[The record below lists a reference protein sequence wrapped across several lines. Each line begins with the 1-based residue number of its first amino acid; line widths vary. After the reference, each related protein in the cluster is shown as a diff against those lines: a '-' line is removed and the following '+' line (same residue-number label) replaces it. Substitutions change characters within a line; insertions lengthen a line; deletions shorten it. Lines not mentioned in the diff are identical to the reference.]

1 MKHLIYILLILL
13 TGITACQQR
22 TPYPSAMQQAETVM
36 NSRPDSALA
45 LLQDMTDTLTMLPEE
60 AQMYHQLLTIQAKDK
75 LYITHT
81 SDSLINHIVE
91 FYENY
96 GNKDRLMMAYYY
108 QGSTYRDMNDAPR
121 ALKAFHQ
128 ALDAGKYTENLTLLG
143 QIYGQMGTLFSY
155 QKLYDE
161 ALEATRKALEL
172 YTLQE
177 DSSRY
182 PYLYRDIARIY
193 SAKENNDSALHYY
206 KRAYRIAEIRGL
218 KRQIINVAGEMGCLH
233 YRIGNNDIAKTML
246 NQVALAN
253 PKAYNASLYL
263 GILFKDMDRT
273 DSAYY
278 YLKKVTHSKD
288 IGQQCTAYQH
298 LAQLAEMK
306 GNRIEASFYH
316 SRHQSLQDTIN
327 AITQTEEM
335 EKYHLL
341 YRFQRAEKENDNLRL
356 TNEQRQSQI
365 YLLLLSLSVALT
377 IITVVSFYLKKKKQ
391 EVRIQAEK
399 YRKHCLQQKAKNTA
413 SIKENKKRI
422 KQLEMELEK
431 SQYQNNSLHN
441 QLLITQKELLEIENR
456 QNEKIHASQNIK
468 DSIFFK
474 ADIYNHFHKAEA
486 GQVKISNED
495 WTILASTI
503 DTYYPSF
510 SVHLNE
516 LCPSLNDREFKVC
529 LMIKANLTIK
539 GMSNILKC
547 DASAISKTRKRLFCK
562 ITGTEGSGKELDKII
577 LDL

>member
-13 TGITACQQR
+13 IGITACQQR
-22 TPYPSAMQQAETVM
+22 TPYPFAMQQAETVM

-96 GNKDRLMMAYYY
+96 GNKDRLMMAYFY

-182 PYLYRDIARIY
+182 PYLYRNIARIY

-233 YRIGNNDIAKTML
+233 YRIGNNDSAKTML

-306 GNRIEASFYH
+306 GNGIEASFYH

-327 AITQTEEM
+327 VITQTEEM

-341 YRFQRAEKENDNLRL
+341 YRFQRAEKENDNLRF

-377 IITVVSFYLKKKKQ
+377 IITVVSYYLKKKKQ
-391 EVRIQAEK
+391 EVRMQAEK

-456 QNEKIHASQNIK
+456 QNEKIFRIYSKNQKESILIK
-468 DSIFFK
+468 K
-474 ADIYNHFHKAEA
+474 LLAQYNAKYIIH
-486 GQVKISNED
+486 ED
-495 WTILASTI
+495 
-503 DTYYPSF
+503 
-510 SVHLNE
+510 
-516 LCPSLNDREFKVC
+516 KV
-529 LMIKANLTIK
+529 
-539 GMSNILKC
+539 
-547 DASAISKTRKRLFCK
+547 RL
-562 ITGTEGSGKELDKII
+562 
-577 LDL
+577 

>member
-1 MKHLIYILLILL
+1 MKHLIYTLLILL
-13 TGITACQQR
+13 TGITACQR
-22 TPYPSAMQQAETVM
+22 HTPYPSAMQQAETLM
-36 NSRPDSALA
+36 NSCPDSALA
-45 LLQDMTDTLTMLPEE
+45 LLQDMTDILAMLPEE

-96 GNKDRLMMAYYY
+96 EDKDRLMMAYYY

-161 ALEATRKALEL
+161 ALEAIRKALEL

-218 KRQIINVAGEMGCLH
+218 KRVIINVAGEMGCLH
-233 YRIGNNDIAKTML
+233 YRIGHNDSAKTML

-298 LAQLAEMK
+298 LA
-306 GNRIEASFYH
+306 
-316 SRHQSLQDTIN
+316 
-327 AITQTEEM
+327 
-335 EKYHLL
+335 
-341 YRFQRAEKENDNLRL
+341 
-356 TNEQRQSQI
+356 
-365 YLLLLSLSVALT
+365 
-377 IITVVSFYLKKKKQ
+377 
-391 EVRIQAEK
+391 
-399 YRKHCLQQKAKNTA
+399 
-413 SIKENKKRI
+413 
-422 KQLEMELEK
+422 
-431 SQYQNNSLHN
+431 
-441 QLLITQKELLEIENR
+441 
-456 QNEKIHASQNIK
+456 
-468 DSIFFK
+468 
-474 ADIYNHFHKAEA
+474 
-486 GQVKISNED
+486 
-495 WTILASTI
+495 
-503 DTYYPSF
+503 
-510 SVHLNE
+510 
-516 LCPSLNDREFKVC
+516 
-529 LMIKANLTIK
+529 
-539 GMSNILKC
+539 
-547 DASAISKTRKRLFCK
+547 
-562 ITGTEGSGKELDKII
+562 
-577 LDL
+577 

>member
-22 TPYPSAMQQAETVM
+22 TPYPFAMQQAETVM

-45 LLQDMTDTLTMLPEE
+45 LLQSMTDTLTMLPEE

-96 GNKDRLMMAYYY
+96 GNKDRLMMAYFY

-193 SAKENNDSALHYY
+193 SAKENNDSALH
-206 KRAYRIAEIRGL
+206 
-218 KRQIINVAGEMGCLH
+218 
-233 YRIGNNDIAKTML
+233 
-246 NQVALAN
+246 
-253 PKAYNASLYL
+253 S
-263 GILFKDMDRT
+263 
-273 DSAYY
+273 
-278 YLKKVTHSKD
+278 
-288 IGQQCTAYQH
+288 
-298 LAQLAEMK
+298 
-306 GNRIEASFYH
+306 
-316 SRHQSLQDTIN
+316 
-327 AITQTEEM
+327 
-335 EKYHLL
+335 
-341 YRFQRAEKENDNLRL
+341 
-356 TNEQRQSQI
+356 
-365 YLLLLSLSVALT
+365 
-377 IITVVSFYLKKKKQ
+377 
-391 EVRIQAEK
+391 
-399 YRKHCLQQKAKNTA
+399 
-413 SIKENKKRI
+413 
-422 KQLEMELEK
+422 
-431 SQYQNNSLHN
+431 
-441 QLLITQKELLEIENR
+441 
-456 QNEKIHASQNIK
+456 SQNIK

-503 DTYYPSF
+503 NTYYPSF

-516 LCPSLNDREFKVC
+516 LCPSLNERETKVC

-577 LDL
+577 LDF